1 MEFILISE
9 NKIKVI
15 LTNEDLKNFELDAD
29 ELDYS
34 NTDTKRMFWDVLSR
48 AKHSTGF
55 DTDGQ
60 KVLVQLYPSRC
71 GGCEMFVTKIGLLGS
86 DEENGHSSARITPI
100 ISEKIT
106 VKGKQRTKHS
116 EKKRYAAF
124 GFDSLSG
131 LLAVCRQLQSS
142 GYDSESLAYIDDSG
156 RYYLFLADVDT
167 TGYTP
172 LDSYSFICEF
182 GAIENQETVRS
193 RLAEHGCVICTADAV
208 ATLSRC

>member
-15 LTNEDLKNFELDAD
+15 LTGEDLREFELDAD

-71 GGCEMFVTKIGLLGS
+71 GGCEMFVTKIGALSS
-86 DEENGHSSARITPI
+86 DEGNGNSAVRSTPI

-106 VKGKQRTKHS
+106 VKGKQRGKHY

-124 GFDSLSG
+124 GFDSLPR
-131 LLAVCRQLQSS
+131 LLAVCRQLQSV
-142 GYDSESLAYIDDSG
+142 GYASDSLAYIDDAG
-156 RYYLFLADVDT
+156 RYYLFLADVDVS
-167 TGYTP
+167 GYTP
-172 LDSYSFICEF
+172 LDKYSFICEF
-182 GAIENQETVRS
+182 GVVENQESVKF
-193 RLAEHGCVICTADAV
+193 RLAEHGKAICVGGAV
-208 ATLSRC
+208 ATLARC

>member
-15 LTNEDLKNFELDAD
+15 LTNEDLQEFELDAD

-71 GGCEMFVTKIGLLGS
+71 GGCEMFVTKIGVLSS
-86 DEENGHSSARITPI
+86 DEETPHPTDKTPPI

-106 VKGKQRTKHS
+106 VKGKQRS
-116 EKKRYAAF
+116 RYADRKRYAAF
-124 GFDSLSG
+124 GFDSLPQMLS
-131 LLAVCRQLQSS
+131 VCRQLQSS
-142 GYDSESLAYIDDSG
+142 GYSAESLAYIDEAG
-156 RYYLFLADVDT
+156 RYYLFLSNVDT
-167 TGYTP
+167 SGYTP
-172 LDSYSFICEF
+172 LDEYSFICEF
-182 GAIENQETVRS
+182 GAIENQETAKYY
-193 RLAEHGCVICTADAV
+193 LAEHGRLICPKNAV
-208 ATLSRC
+208 SVLSRC

>member
-9 NKIKVI
+9 TKIKVI
-15 LTNEDLKNFELDAD
+15 LTSEDLREFELDAD

-71 GGCEMFVTKIGLLGS
+71 GGCEMFVTKIGFLGS
-86 DEENGHSSARITPI
+86 DEENAQGSAKNTPI

-106 VKGKQRTKHS
+106 VKGKQRAKRADN
-116 EKKRYAAF
+116 KKYAAF
-124 GFDSLSG
+124 GFDSLSH
-131 LLAVCRQLQSS
+131 LLSVCRQLQRA
-142 GYDSESLAYIDDSG
+142 GYDSDSLAYIDDSG

-167 TGYTP
+167 TGYAP
-172 LDSYSFICEF
+172 LDEFSFICEF
-182 GAIENQETVRS
+182 GVVENQETTKS
-193 RLAEHGCVICTADAV
+193 RLSEHGNLICSKNAV
-208 ATLSRC
+208 ATLSLC